1 MMNTAK
7 VNASKWIGR
16 NIWIWAAL
24 GSLVMW
30 VLIGAVTGRMTMGT
44 LITNATL
51 ASFLILLSMGQMT
64 VITSGEGS
72 IDLSIQYTVALS
84 AYVSSVLMVRMG
96 IVPGLIITLA
106 ICALIGIING
116 TINMYLKVPAMIT
129 TLAMGFIIYSAVLM
143 ISTHTTGMPVMS
155 VSFFTQ
161 KLRVFGVSP
170 LNFIAIIISVLMWVL
185 LYKTQFGKHLHAA
198 GQNRLAAELAG
209 VRIVRTVF
217 KSFILSSVLAGFTG
231 TLLGGYFGGA
241 FQDMGLSYLLTSI
254 AAPVIGGT
262 SVAGGKSSVAGTF
275 FGALFLTLLVAL
287 LNVSRLPAS
296 AQNLIQGGLL
306 IVVLVASV
314 PKKQTQNV

>member
-1 MMNTAK
+1 MNDKK
-7 VNASKWIGR
+7 VTASKWIGR

-30 VLIGAVTGRMTMGT
+30 FLIGAVTGHMS
-44 LITNATL
+44 LEILLTNATL
-51 ASFLILLSMGQMT
+51 ASFLVILSMGQMT

-84 AYVSSVLMVRMG
+84 AYISSVFMVKMG
-96 IVPGLIITLA
+96 IFPGLLVTLG
-106 ICALIGIING
+106 ICVLIGIANG
-116 TINMYLKVPAMIT
+116 VINMYLKVPAMIT
-129 TLAMGFIIYSAVLM
+129 TLAMGFIVYSGVLM
-143 ISTHTTGMPVMS
+143 ISTHTTGMPVKS
-155 VSFFTQ
+155 VSWFTQ
-161 KLRVFGVSP
+161 RLRIGGISP
-170 LNFIAIIISVLMWVL
+170 LVFFSILISSGMWIL
-185 LYKTQFGKHLHAA
+185 LYKTPFGKSLHAA
-198 GQNRLAAELAG
+198 GQNRLAAGFAG
-209 VRIVRTVF
+209 IRIVRTVM
-217 KSFILSSVLAGFTG
+217 KSFIISSLMAGVTG

-262 SVAGGKSSVAGTF
+262 SVAGGKSSVSGTF

-306 IVVLVASV
+306 ITVLVASV
-314 PKKQTQNV
+314 PRKQTQNV